1 MTRTMMTRTMMTML
15 TTQRMLMMHT
25 ALEETASKV
34 FGTLLQSGYAQSRS
48 L

>member
-1 MTRTMMTRTMMTML
+1 MTMK
-15 TTQRMLMMHT
+15 RMLMMHT

-34 FGTLLQSGYAQSRS
+34 VGTLLQSGYAQSRS